1 MAGVDQAYITCR
13 AHPSNPAGTTSFR
26 YRLTDLANPATPY
39 ISEITPLDTL
49 VLHPII
55 NNIGNY
61 RVECFYGTAAAVDT
75 TGAPSTCVKHI
86 SVRDDEATTQGCDDI
101 YSYKGTTLLTT
112 LEDLNPFTA
121 RFQCVSRLSGP
132 AAAVDPFSIQYSTN
146 PRILLGYDSDYLLGS
161 LFPALAYRVSESN
174 SYAFGPGNTPVTCA
188 VKVGGG
194 YSTNASC
201 QKTACVGGNCS
212 TPQTFSVIH
221 SDNLTCTTEAASE
234 YKIGCN
240 PDAPESTR
248 IECAKWFND
257 RIAALNLPEPTV
269 ATPTV
274 FKINFTFDLL
284 STPGSPPAA
293 EVTCTKYA
301 PGGMPGG
308 FNLYANVICEQ
319 ELANHEKYTIYAA
332 DTGGTPINSLQTTAY
347 TVKKDVANP
356 QILPLE
362 LFLNPAMT
370 LAVPDLN
377 RWYNT
382 PLTARVYCV
391 DQPGP
396 SDGSTCACAPR
407 MKSEP
412 TLWSP
417 GIQDPNIGPDKMSY
431 TRTISTTANVAGPQ
445 VEDTAHN
452 VSTALAPLNVRIDI
466 QAPTLT
472 LTETPI

>member
-1 MAGVDQAYITCR
+1 MDQAYITCR

-26 YRLTDLANPATPY
+26 YRLTDLANPTTPY

-112 LEDLNPFTA
+112 LEDVNPFTA

-132 AAAVDPFSIQYSTN
+132 AATVDPFSIQYSTN
-146 PRILLGYDSDYLLGS
+146 PRIFLGYDPDYLLGS
-161 LFPALAYRVSESN
+161 LFPALAYRVSASN

-240 PDAPESTR
+240 PDAPQTTR
-248 IECAKWFND
+248 EECATWF
-257 RIAALNLPEPTV
+257 RTAIAAQS
-269 ATPTV
+269 TPNGQPFT
-274 FKINFTFDLL
+274 INFNFDGTN
-284 STPGSPPAA
+284 TPVQCIRYDA
-293 EVTCTKYA
+293 
-301 PGGMPGG
+301 GGMPGG
-308 FNLYANVICEQ
+308 LNLYENVACTQTLNNNEQ
-319 ELANHEKYTIYAA
+319 YTIFAA
-332 DTGGTPINSLQTTAY
+332 DTGGSPIASLQTTAH
-347 TVKKDVANP
+347 TVKKDIADP
-356 QILPLE
+356 QILPLQ
-362 LFLNPAMT
+362 LFLNSTMT
-370 LAVPDLN
+370 LAVPDIT
-377 RWYNT
+377 RWYNA

-396 SDGSTCACAPR
+396 SDGSTCACAPQ

-412 TLWSP
+412 GLWSQ
-417 GIQDPNIGPDKMSY
+417 GIPDVNIGPDRMSY
-431 TRTISTTANVAGPQ
+431 TRTISSSATVAGPQ

-452 VSTALAPLNVRIDI
+452 DSPALPPLNIRIDTQPPTVAI
-466 QAPTLT
+466 VDAP
-472 LTETPI
+472 I